1 MSETQETENQSQSE
15 DALSIERM
23 LEKEHLLAAYKAV
36 RANAGAPGIDGMTV
50 EQLGPHLKE
59 HWPQIAAKLREGRY
73 RPSAVRAVE
82 IPKPQGGVR
91 TLGIPTVLDRF
102 VQQAILQLL
111 TPAFDPG
118 FSDHSHGFRPQRS
131 AHDAVREAK
140 AYVLEGRC
148 WVVDIDLKAF
158 FDQVNHDLLMRE
170 VARKVSEKRLLK
182 LIGSFLRAGSAR
194 AGEPAAARTK
204 GTPQGG
210 PLSPILT
217 NILLD
222 RLDKELEARGLA
234 FVRYADDI
242 AICARSRRS
251 AERILESVTKWLEKS
266 LKVEVNRE
274 KSGAGL
280 TEESSLLGFRIHRD
294 GRISVTPKAQERL
307 KERVREMWNARQ
319 SLTSVQLRDRWR
331 EYIEGWWNYFRLAQW
346 RELRDIGKWTRRH
359 MRKCFWQ
366 RWHSQKGR
374 WKALRKL
381 GVRGRGLCV
390 AASGVGAWRMAAST
404 HVQRALTKDV
414 LNAYGFV
421 IPWELAP
428 SGKTAA

>member
-1 MSETQETENQSQSE
+1 MSETQRMENQSQSNE
-15 DALSIERM
+15 ELTVERM

-36 RANAGAPGIDGMTV
+36 KAKAGAPGIDGMTV
-50 EQLGPHLKE
+50 EALGPHLQE

-73 RPSAVRAVE
+73 RPSAVRAVD

-91 TLGIPTVLDRF
+91 TLGIPTVLDRL

-118 FSDHSHGFRPQRS
+118 FSVHSHGFRPQRS

-140 AYVLEGRC
+140 AYVESGRC
-148 WVVDIDLKAF
+148 WVADIDLKAF
-158 FDQVNHDLLMRE
+158 FDQVNHDILMRE
-170 VARKVSEKRLLK
+170 VAQKVSDKRLLK

-194 AGEPAAARTK
+194 AGEPAAARNK

-210 PLSPILT
+210 PLSPLLA

-242 AICARSRRS
+242 AIYARSKRS
-251 AERILESVTKWLEKS
+251 AERILESVSKWLETN

-280 TEESSLLGFRIHRD
+280 TEESSLLGFRIHRE
-294 GRISVTPKAQERL
+294 GRISVAPKALEKL
-307 KERVREMWNARQ
+307 KARVRELWNARQ

-331 EYIEGWWNYFRLAQW
+331 EYIEGWWSYFRLAQC
-346 RELRDIGKWTRRH
+346 RELRDIGKWARRH

-366 RWHSQKGR
+366 RWHSQEGR

-381 GVRGRGLCV
+381 GVRGRGLNV
-390 AASGVGAWRMAAST
+390 AASSIGAWRLAAST
-404 HVQRALTKDV
+404 YVQRALTKEV
-414 LNAYGFV
+414 LNTYGFI
-421 IPWELAP
+421 IPWELVP
-428 SGKTAA
+428 SE